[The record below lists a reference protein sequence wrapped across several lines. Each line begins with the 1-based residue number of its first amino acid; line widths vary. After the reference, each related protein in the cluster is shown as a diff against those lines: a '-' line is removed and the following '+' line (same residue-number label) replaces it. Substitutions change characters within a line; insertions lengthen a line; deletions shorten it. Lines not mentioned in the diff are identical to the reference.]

1 MVWSCAVETRNIA
14 YCEGGML
21 WHWKAQ
27 EVKTIVQT
35 SKAAKYE
42 SASDAKFLP
51 NFWHQRFFYFIFL
64 L

>member
-14 YCEGGML
+14 YCEGGTL

-27 EVKTIVQT
+27 EVKIIVQT

-42 SASDAKFLP
+42 SASDAKFLAP
-51 NFWHQRFFYFIFL
+51 EVFLFYFFIIA
-64 L
+64 